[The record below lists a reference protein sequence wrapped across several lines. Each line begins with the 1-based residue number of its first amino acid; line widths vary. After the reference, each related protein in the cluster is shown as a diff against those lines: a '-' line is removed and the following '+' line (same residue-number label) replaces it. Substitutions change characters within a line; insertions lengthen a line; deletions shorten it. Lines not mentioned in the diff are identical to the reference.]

1 MASLYEISQEI
12 LNCVQV
18 EDGTTVNVETG
29 EVIDLEKLD
38 ALKMQKSEKVRNIAL
53 FIKNLKADAKAY
65 KEEKEAF
72 YARQKAAENKAA
84 QLENYLSHVLD
95 GEKVKEKEF
104 SISWRKSKAVN
115 ILDEKKIPS
124 DYLIQQAPKI
134 DKAGIRAALKD
145 GGEVPGAELKENV
158 SIQIK

>member
-72 YARQKAAENKAA
+72 YKRQKAAENKAA
-84 QLENYLSHVLD
+84 QLESYLANVLD
-95 GEKVKEKEF
+95 GEKVKETEF
-104 SISWRKSKAVN
+104 SIGWRKSKAVT
-115 ILDEKKIPS
+115 ITDEKKLPETF
-124 DYLIQQAPKI
+124 LIAQPPKV
-134 DKAGIRAALKD
+134 DKTAIGKALK
-145 GGEVPGAELKENV
+145 GGEDVPGAELIENMN
-158 SIQIK
+158 IQIK